1 MRHTLTV
8 ISVLL
13 TAVASA
19 IAASGADYTR
29 GIIWVNEDWYGHQN
43 STVNYLKPDDP
54 DGNYWEYRVIQA
66 ENPGMELGCTNQY
79 GALWHGRLYLIAKQD
94 KDPGASITGGRITVA
109 DAATMKILHQQSLID
124 PSGAQCDG
132 RGFLGVDEHKGYI
145 STSNGVWVFDL
156 DTYTVRGQVEGSANP
171 NAGCDNDKPNTDP
184 TGSLYH
190 GQSGMMVAAAGKV
203 FVAHQQYGLLI
214 VDPAEDKVTDVISMD
229 IVQEGAGIGSIV
241 KSKDGALWLSVAKNL
256 QGTGAFLNHI
266 VRLDPQ
272 TLSYEIIDT
281 PEGMYP
287 PSNSWYAWTPDA
299 FVASSVQNCLYWKGG
314 PNRWFTG
321 TKIYK
326 FDCDTRRQS
335 LFIDLEEEGANW
347 KLYGCAIG
355 VHPVT
360 DELYMAL
367 YHEFGTPTYITRR
380 YSPQG
385 EKIRDYEMIMNYWFP
400 SLPLFP
406 QEADQTGITDIS
418 DDSSLP
424 SVGNL
429 YSISGILVQT
439 NVRYGFW
446 SDIPQGI
453 YVWKSPAET
462 RKVFV
467 K

>member
-1 MRHTLTV
+1 MMKRAL
-8 ISVLL
+8 IIFSVFL
-13 TAVASA
+13 TAMASA
-19 IAASGADYTR
+19 IAAQEADYTQ

-43 STVNYLKPDDP
+43 STVNYLLPDDP
-54 DGNYWEYRVIQA
+54 DGDFWKYRIVQT

-79 GALWHGRLYLIAKQD
+79 GALWHDRLYLIAKQD
-94 KDPGASITGGRITVA
+94 KDPGASITGGRITVC
-109 DAATMKILHQQSLID
+109 DAKTMKIIHQQSLID

-145 STSNGVWVFDL
+145 SSSNGVWVFDL
-156 DTYTVRGQVEGSANP
+156 DTYTVIGQVEGSANP
-171 NAGCDNDKPNTDP
+171 NAGGDNDKPNTDP

-190 GQSGMMVAAAGKV
+190 GQSGMMVSAAGKV

-229 IVQEGAGIGSIV
+229 IVQTGAGIGSIV
-241 KSKDGALWLSVAKNL
+241 KSKDGYLWLSIAKNL
-256 QGTGAFLNHI
+256 QGTGAFLNYI
-266 VRLDPQ
+266 VRIDPES
-272 TLSYEIIDT
+272 LEYEIIPIAED
-281 PEGMYP
+281 MYP

-299 FVASSVQNCLYWKGG
+299 FVASTVQNCLYWKGG

-326 FDCDTRRQS
+326 FDCDTRQQS

-355 VHPVT
+355 VHPLT

-380 YSPQG
+380 YSPTA
-385 EKIRDYEMIMNYWFP
+385 EKIRDYDMIMNYWFP

-406 QEADQTGITDIS
+406 MPSNNDSGVANITQDL
-418 DDSSLP
+418 SLD
-424 SVGNL
+424 GALYNL
-429 YSISGILVQT
+429 
-439 NVRYGFW
+439 
-446 SDIPQGI
+446 QGI
-453 YVWKSPAET
+453 DVTGRTKFGEWPDLAPGIYIWKN
-462 RKVFV
+462 RYICK
-467 K
+467 KIIIK